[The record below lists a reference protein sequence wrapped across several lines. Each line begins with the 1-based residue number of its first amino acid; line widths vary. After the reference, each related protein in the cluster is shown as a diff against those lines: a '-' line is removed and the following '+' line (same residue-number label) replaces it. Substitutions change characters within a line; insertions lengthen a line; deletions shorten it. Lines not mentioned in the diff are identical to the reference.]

1 VLYAELSKVST
12 DCLFFRRH
20 HFLFSVVL
28 ACALSVAGLIGTILL
43 LLKISSADSRKR
55 EMPRLAP
62 LFIFSLALTL
72 SVASA
77 LAQNPPA
84 GKPNTDQ
91 AGQQKM
97 KNSED
102 PSSPAMQQA
111 AAKQADCKKQAKAQ
125 KLGGARRRAF
135 MKDCAK

>member
-20 HFLFSVVL
+20 HFLFFDHARLRLVSRRAYRHNSVTDQNRV
-28 ACALSVAGLIGTILL
+28 SGFKEKGNVA
-43 LLKISSADSRKR
+43 ISTVIYFFPDAHTVRCRRARSKS
-55 EMPRLAP
+55 
-62 LFIFSLALTL
+62 T
-72 SVASA
+72 
-77 LAQNPPA
+77 A

-91 AGQQKM
+91 VVQQKM

-111 AAKQADCKKQAKAQ
+111 AAKKADCKKQAKAQ
-125 KLGGARRRAF
+125 KLSGAKRRAF
-135 MKDCAK
+135 MKDCTK